1 MSYSQDD
8 GLVMG
13 VIEDGERKERGRRRK
28 KVDGGF

>member
-13 VIEDGERKERGRRRK
+13 VIEDGERKEKEEGGRG
-28 KVDGGF
+28 F